1 MTPDHFFFCAQIYK
15 KNHEVIATCRAE
27 FPALEAVGQHMCGAE
42 PQTFHV
48 RKKSGVNRAKC
59 LLCIVGEGK
68 PAFLWP
74 NVTMKKWSQ
83 VYLHS

>member
-48 RKKSGVNRAKC
+48 RKKSGVNRTVFAVHC
-59 LLCIVGEGK
+59 WGGEACISVAQRDHEKMEPGLS
-68 PAFLWP
+68 A
-74 NVTMKKWSQ
+74 
-83 VYLHS
+83 